1 MDLLDLFWII
11 LYTIKSGRKDFIE
24 KEILVKFEG
33 EEWQDALNQAFKK
46 ANKTAKIDG
55 FRPGK
60 APKDVFLKK
69 YGIGVLFEEA
79 AEILLEDAY
88 KKVMEDNKDLQIVA
102 QPRVEIN
109 SVTEDAIEYK
119 FVLVTKPEVELG
131 KYNGFNI
138 KKEEVTVTDEEVDE
152 ALINMRKR
160 YTENVNKDGKVED
173 GDIAV
178 IDFEGFDNGVPFE
191 GGKGEDYS
199 LKIGSNTFIPGFE
212 EQIIGMSKGEEKD
225 INVTFPEDYHS
236 ENLKGKPVVFK
247 VKVKEV
253 QEVKLPE
260 LDKDFF
266 EDLGM
271 EGIEDAES
279 LKKQLKENIEAR
291 KTQEVENKYIDELLE
306 AAANETKVS
315 IPHIMIHD
323 ELDRMLKQY
332 EERLKMQ
339 GITLEMFYQ
348 FTNSDEKALKD
359 QLHGEAEKNVK
370 YRLMLE
376 AIAEKENIQI
386 SDEEASKEAED
397 LAIKYDMNKDEFLK
411 LFGGLEMVKYDLSMK
426 RAIETLKK

>member
-1 MDLLDLFWII
+1 M
-11 LYTIKSGRKDFIE
+11 E

-306 AAANETKVS
+306 AAAGETKVS

-397 LAIKYDMNKDEFLK
+397 LAIKYDMNKDEVLK
-411 LFGGLEMVKYDLSMK
+411 LFGGL
-426 RAIETLKK
+426 

>member
-1 MDLLDLFWII
+1 M
-11 LYTIKSGRKDFIE
+11 E

-55 FRPGK
+55 FRPEK

-212 EQIIGMSKGEEKD
+212 EQIIGMSRGEEKD

-306 AAANETKVS
+306 AAAGETKVS

-426 RAIETLKK
+426 RAIEILKK

>member
-1 MDLLDLFWII
+1 M
-11 LYTIKSGRKDFIE
+11 E

-33 EEWQDALNQAFKK
+33 EEWQDALNQAFEK

-306 AAANETKVS
+306 AAAGETKVS

-426 RAIETLKK
+426 RAIEILKK

>member
-1 MDLLDLFWII
+1 M
-11 LYTIKSGRKDFIE
+11 E

-178 IDFEGFDNGVPFE
+178 IDFEGFDNGVAFE

-426 RAIETLKK
+426 RAIEILKK

>member
-1 MDLLDLFWII
+1 M
-11 LYTIKSGRKDFIE
+11 E

-279 LKKQLKENIEAR
+279 LKKQIKENIEAR

-306 AAANETKVS
+306 AAAGETKVS

-426 RAIETLKK
+426 RAIEILKK

>member
-1 MDLLDLFWII
+1 M
-11 LYTIKSGRKDFIE
+11 E

-426 RAIETLKK
+426 RAIEILKK

>member
-1 MDLLDLFWII
+1 M
-11 LYTIKSGRKDFIE
+11 E

-138 KKEEVTVTDEEVDE
+138 KKEKVTVTDEEVDE

-212 EQIIGMSKGEEKD
+212 GQIIGMSKGEEKD

-266 EDLGM
+266 DDLGM

>member
-1 MDLLDLFWII
+1 M
-11 LYTIKSGRKDFIE
+11 E

-138 KKEEVTVTDEEVDE
+138 KKEEVIVTDEEVDE

-306 AAANETKVS
+306 AAAGETKVS

-426 RAIETLKK
+426 RAIEILKK

>member
-1 MDLLDLFWII
+1 M
-11 LYTIKSGRKDFIE
+11 E

-152 ALINMRKR
+152 ALINIRKR

-291 KTQEVENKYIDELLE
+291 KTQEAENKYIDELLE
-306 AAANETKVS
+306 AAAGETKVS

-426 RAIETLKK
+426 RAIEILKK

>member
-1 MDLLDLFWII
+1 M
-11 LYTIKSGRKDFIE
+11 E

-88 KKVMEDNKDLQIVA
+88 KKVMENNKDLQIVA

-306 AAANETKVS
+306 AAAGETKVS

-426 RAIETLKK
+426 RAIEILKK

>member
-1 MDLLDLFWII
+1 M
-11 LYTIKSGRKDFIE
+11 E

-152 ALINMRKR
+152 ALINIRKR

-306 AAANETKVS
+306 AAAGETKVS

-426 RAIETLKK
+426 RAIEILKK

>member
-1 MDLLDLFWII
+1 M
-11 LYTIKSGRKDFIE
+11 E

-306 AAANETKVS
+306 AAAGETKVS

-397 LAIKYDMNKDEFLK
+397 LAIKYAMNKDEFLK

-426 RAIETLKK
+426 RAIEILKK

>member
-1 MDLLDLFWII
+1 M
-11 LYTIKSGRKDFIE
+11 E

-291 KTQEVENKYIDELLE
+291 KTQEAENKYIDELLE
-306 AAANETKVS
+306 AAAGETKVS

-426 RAIETLKK
+426 RAIEILKK

>member
-1 MDLLDLFWII
+1 M
-11 LYTIKSGRKDFIE
+11 E

-306 AAANETKVS
+306 AAAGETKVS

-426 RAIETLKK
+426 RAIEILKK

>member
-1 MDLLDLFWII
+1 M
-11 LYTIKSGRKDFIE
+11 E

-212 EQIIGMSKGEEKD
+212 EQIIGMSKGEKKD

-306 AAANETKVS
+306 AAAGETKVS

-426 RAIETLKK
+426 RAIEILKK

>member
-1 MDLLDLFWII
+1 M
-11 LYTIKSGRKDFIE
+11 E

-397 LAIKYDMNKDEFLK
+397 LAIKYDINKDEFLK

-426 RAIETLKK
+426 RAIEILKK

>member
-1 MDLLDLFWII
+1 M
-11 LYTIKSGRKDFIE
+11 E

-33 EEWQDALNQAFKK
+33 GEWQDALNQAFKK

-306 AAANETKVS
+306 AAAGETKVS

-426 RAIETLKK
+426 RAIEILKK

>member
-1 MDLLDLFWII
+1 M
-11 LYTIKSGRKDFIE
+11 E

-199 LKIGSNTFIPGFE
+199 LKIGSNTFIPGFA

-306 AAANETKVS
+306 AAAGETKVS

-426 RAIETLKK
+426 RAIEILKK

>member
-1 MDLLDLFWII
+1 M
-11 LYTIKSGRKDFIE
+11 E

-266 EDLGM
+266 EDLDM

-279 LKKQLKENIEAR
+279 LKKQLKENIKAR

-306 AAANETKVS
+306 AAAGETKVS

-426 RAIETLKK
+426 RAIEILKK

>member
-1 MDLLDLFWII
+1 M
-11 LYTIKSGRKDFIE
+11 E

-279 LKKQLKENIEAR
+279 LKKQLKENIEAH

-306 AAANETKVS
+306 AAAGETKVS

-426 RAIETLKK
+426 RAIEILKK

>member
-1 MDLLDLFWII
+1 M
-11 LYTIKSGRKDFIE
+11 E

-160 YTENVNKDGKVED
+160 YTENVNKEGKVED

-260 LDKDFF
+260 LDKNFF

-426 RAIETLKK
+426 RAIEILKK

>member
-1 MDLLDLFWII
+1 M
-11 LYTIKSGRKDFIE
+11 E

-323 ELDRMLKQY
+323 ELERMLKQY

-426 RAIETLKK
+426 RAIEILKK

>member
-1 MDLLDLFWII
+1 M
-11 LYTIKSGRKDFIE
+11 E

-306 AAANETKVS
+306 AAAGETKFS

-426 RAIETLKK
+426 RAIEILKK

>member
-1 MDLLDLFWII
+1 M
-11 LYTIKSGRKDFIE
+11 E

-271 EGIEDAES
+271 EGIEDTES

-306 AAANETKVS
+306 AAAGETKVS

-426 RAIETLKK
+426 RAIEILKK

>member
-1 MDLLDLFWII
+1 M
-11 LYTIKSGRKDFIE
+11 E

-33 EEWQDALNQAFKK
+33 EEWQDALNQAFEK

-323 ELDRMLKQY
+323 ELERMLKQY

-426 RAIETLKK
+426 RAIEILKK

>member
-1 MDLLDLFWII
+1 M
-11 LYTIKSGRKDFIE
+11 E

-109 SVTEDAIEYK
+109 SVTKDAIEYK

-271 EGIEDAES
+271 EGIEDVES

-306 AAANETKVS
+306 AAAGETKVS

-426 RAIETLKK
+426 RAIEILKK

>member
-1 MDLLDLFWII
+1 M
-11 LYTIKSGRKDFIE
+11 E

-69 YGIGVLFEEA
+69 FGIGVLFEEA
-79 AEILLEDAY
+79 AEILLEDSY

-306 AAANETKVS
+306 AAAGETKVS

-426 RAIETLKK
+426 RAIEILKK

>member
-1 MDLLDLFWII
+1 M
-11 LYTIKSGRKDFIE
+11 E

-306 AAANETKVS
+306 AAAGETKVS

-411 LFGGLEMVKYDLSMK
+411 LFGGLEMVKYDLSMR
-426 RAIETLKK
+426 RAIEILKK

>member
-1 MDLLDLFWII
+1 M
-11 LYTIKSGRKDFIE
+11 E

-271 EGIEDAES
+271 EGIEDAET

-306 AAANETKVS
+306 AAAGETKVS

-426 RAIETLKK
+426 RAIEILKK

>member
-1 MDLLDLFWII
+1 M
-11 LYTIKSGRKDFIE
+11 E

-138 KKEEVTVTDEEVDE
+138 KKAEVTVTDEEVDE

-212 EQIIGMSKGEEKD
+212 EQIIGMSRGEEKD

-306 AAANETKVS
+306 AAAGETKVS

-426 RAIETLKK
+426 RAIEILKK

>member
-1 MDLLDLFWII
+1 M
-11 LYTIKSGRKDFIE
+11 E

-160 YTENVNKDGKVED
+160 YTENVNKEGKVED

-306 AAANETKVS
+306 AAAGETKVS

-426 RAIETLKK
+426 RAIEILKK

>member
-1 MDLLDLFWII
+1 M
-11 LYTIKSGRKDFIE
+11 E

-138 KKEEVTVTDEEVDE
+138 KKEKVTVTDEEVDE

-212 EQIIGMSKGEEKD
+212 GQIIGMSKGEEKD

>member
-1 MDLLDLFWII
+1 M
-11 LYTIKSGRKDFIE
+11 E

-60 APKDVFLKK
+60 APKDMFLKK

-306 AAANETKVS
+306 AAADETKVS

-426 RAIETLKK
+426 RAIEILKK

>member
-1 MDLLDLFWII
+1 M
-11 LYTIKSGRKDFIE
+11 E

-236 ENLKGKPVVFK
+236 EDLKGKPVVFK

-306 AAANETKVS
+306 AAAGETKVS

-426 RAIETLKK
+426 RAIEILKK

>member
-1 MDLLDLFWII
+1 M
-11 LYTIKSGRKDFIE
+11 E

-348 FTNSDEKALKD
+348 FTNSDEKALKE

>member
-1 MDLLDLFWII
+1 M
-11 LYTIKSGRKDFIE
+11 E

-306 AAANETKVS
+306 AAAGETKVS

-359 QLHGEAEKNVK
+359 QLHDEAEKNVK

-426 RAIETLKK
+426 RAIEILKK

>member
-1 MDLLDLFWII
+1 M
-11 LYTIKSGRKDFIE
+11 E

-306 AAANETKVS
+306 AAAGETKVS
-315 IPHIMIHD
+315 IPYIMIHD

-426 RAIETLKK
+426 RAIEILKK

>member
-1 MDLLDLFWII
+1 M
-11 LYTIKSGRKDFIE
+11 E
-24 KEILVKFEG
+24 KEILIKFEG
-33 EEWQDALNQAFKK
+33 EEWQNALDKAFKK

-102 QPRVEIN
+102 QPRVDVN
-109 SVTEDAIEYK
+109 SVTEDAIEYR
-119 FVLVTKPEVELG
+119 FTLVTKPEVKLG
-131 KYNGFNI
+131 KYNGFGI
-138 KKEEVTVTDEEVDE
+138 KKEKVTVTEEEIDKY
-152 ALINMRKR
+152 LLNMRKR
-160 YTENVNKDGKVED
+160 YTENINKDGKVEE

-178 IDFEGFDNGVPFE
+178 IDFEGFLDGVAFK

-212 EQIIGMSKGEEKD
+212 EQLIGMSKDEEKD
-225 INVTFPEDYHS
+225 INVVFPEDYHS
-236 ENLKGKPVVFK
+236 EDLKGKPVVFK
-247 VKVKEV
+247 VKVKEI

-271 EGIEDAES
+271 EGINDVES
-279 LKKQLKENIEAR
+279 LKKQIKENIETQ
-291 KTQEVENKYIDELLE
+291 KNQEVENKYIDELLE
-306 AAANETKVS
+306 KAAAETEVS

-323 ELDRMLKQY
+323 ELDRMMKQY

-348 FTNSDEKALKD
+348 FTNSDEKALKE
-359 QLHGEAEKNVK
+359 QLHPEAEKNIK

-376 AIAEKENIQI
+376 AIAEKENINV
-386 SDEEASKEAED
+386 SDEEASKEAEE
-397 LAIKYDMNKDEFLK
+397 LAIKYDMDKDEFLK

-426 RAIETLKK
+426 RAIEVLKK

>member
-1 MDLLDLFWII
+1 M
-11 LYTIKSGRKDFIE
+11 E

-306 AAANETKVS
+306 AAAGETKVS

-376 AIAEKENIQI
+376 AVAEKENIQI

-426 RAIETLKK
+426 RAIEILKK

>member
-1 MDLLDLFWII
+1 M
-11 LYTIKSGRKDFIE
+11 E

-348 FTNSDEKALKD
+348 FTNSDEKDLKD